1 MEDVGDSWM
10 TPRRCLDLAP
20 VPVAAVKKVSEDE
33 DEDVGCLWKKRGFC
47 SKLRAFIRSSSV
59 CCVDRARVLVQ
70 ARQSFGGSGLRELA
84 CSLFSKMSL
93 DRRLRLQH
101 NPGVIRRAMG
111 LQRRYTIL
119 SLFFRLCVPQT
130 FFGHRNVHDHTS
142 TNNSRARPDQAR
154 RRRSP
159 YPQRS
164 HQPNESMPAGRPTE
178 AKTTPSGTL
187 ATATTATVR
196 GKRGAPKRSPPPPR
210 ARARTGPGS

>member
-1 MEDVGDSWM
+1 MAQTLSAGSFRRVAQGTSGRKNLRGAEGTSGGGGARHPDPSDCGEAKKAEEEEVEDVGDSWM

-33 DEDVGCLWKKRGFC
+33 DEDVGCLWKKRGGC
-47 SKLRAFIRSSSV
+47 VLSMRAFIRSSSV
-59 CCVDRARVLVQ
+59 CCVDCARVLVH

-130 FFGHRNVHDHTS
+130 FFGHR
-142 TNNSRARPDQAR
+142 R
-154 RRRSP
+154 
-159 YPQRS
+159 
-164 HQPNESMPAGRPTE
+164 
-178 AKTTPSGTL
+178 
-187 ATATTATVR
+187 
-196 GKRGAPKRSPPPPR
+196 
-210 ARARTGPGS
+210 